1 MQVTQQYYRDK
12 RYINI
17 AGNDY
22 SEEAKHIDPDKVR
35 NVQFDLTITESQ
47 TTPAFRQQTNEF
59 LMQLFGAGQISIED
73 LLENGAFPF
82 ADRLLQSIEKKK
94 QEMAEMQQQMQSEQG
109 INAQVQ
115 PDEQLLQQMMQQ
127 K

>member
-1 MQVTQQYYRDK
+1 M
-12 RYINI
+12 II
-17 AGNDY
+17 
-22 SEEAKHIDPDKVR
+22 
-35 NVQFDLTITESQ
+35 QFDLTITESQ